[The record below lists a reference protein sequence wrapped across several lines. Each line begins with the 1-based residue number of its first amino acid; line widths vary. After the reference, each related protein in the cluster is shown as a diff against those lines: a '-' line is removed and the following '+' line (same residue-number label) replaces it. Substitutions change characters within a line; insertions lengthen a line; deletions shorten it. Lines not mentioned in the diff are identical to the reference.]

1 MNEAEQFDDD
11 SDMAI
16 RLLLDELGTIVD
28 RRVAL
33 VAFQEKDGRISVM
46 AHPSCTPA
54 VLRAMGGFDWVDA
67 ANFAEQLELPD

>member
-11 SDMAI
+11 TDMAV
-16 RLLLDELGTIVD
+16 RLLLDELGSIIG

-33 VAFQEKDGRISVM
+33 VAFQEQDGRISVM

-54 VLRAMGGFDWVDA
+54 VLRAMGGLDWVDA
-67 ANFAEQLELPD
+67 ANFAQELELPD